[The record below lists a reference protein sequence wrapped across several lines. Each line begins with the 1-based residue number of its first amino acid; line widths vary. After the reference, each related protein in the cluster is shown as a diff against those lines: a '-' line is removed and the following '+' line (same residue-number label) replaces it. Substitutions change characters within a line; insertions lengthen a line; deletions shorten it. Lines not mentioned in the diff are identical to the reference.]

1 MYVQVSELGCI
12 CQCVHVRESL
22 GAYVLWH
29 SKGKGGSS
37 ASTFLSA
44 IPHSPHFCP
53 TPPLLRLGLLEPF
66 LISDPWACPLCPAL
80 LRPLL
85 QGLARGE
92 KNQALGLRPLW
103 GEGVGSWE
111 NGGFV

>member
-1 MYVQVSELGCI
+1 MLCMYLQVSELGCI
-12 CQCVHVRESL
+12 RLCVRVHESL
-22 GAYVLWH
+22 GVYVLWH
-29 SKGKGGSS
+29 SKGKGGSP
-37 ASTFLSA
+37 ASTSLTA

-53 TPPLLRLGLLEPF
+53 IRPGLLEPF
-66 LISDPWACPLCPAL
+66 LISDPWACPLCPAF

-85 QGLARGE
+85 QGPAKGE

-111 NGGFV
+111 NSGFV